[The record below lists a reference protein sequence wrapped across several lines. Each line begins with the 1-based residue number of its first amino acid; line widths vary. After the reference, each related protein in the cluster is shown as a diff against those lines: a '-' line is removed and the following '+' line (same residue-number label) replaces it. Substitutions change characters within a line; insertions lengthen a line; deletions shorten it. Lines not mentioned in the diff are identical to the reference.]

1 MSQIVVCWFD
11 YSKPFEQYMI
21 LWYNFIFVSMN
32 YKIILIINSFV
43 FFKKINLVFLVYCAV
58 REKR

>member
-32 YKIILIINSFV
+32 YKIINSFV